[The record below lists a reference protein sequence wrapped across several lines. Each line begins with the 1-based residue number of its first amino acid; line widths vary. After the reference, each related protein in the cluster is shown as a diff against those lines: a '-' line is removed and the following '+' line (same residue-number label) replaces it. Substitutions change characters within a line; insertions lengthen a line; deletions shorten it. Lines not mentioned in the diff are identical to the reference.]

1 MFNLRGLTA
10 AICAFVMLASPATAA
25 TISGASSGLVD
36 ADVEIGFGEIATSG
50 AITTQYS
57 TLGISFTPGL
67 TRLNNNPNRPN
78 FTSPYL
84 GNFGGANPFSM
95 IFTNAV
101 TDASFAM
108 TSNGGIQTTFTALLN
123 GAIVDSFTTAVSR
136 PPING
141 NPRDPNNFYGFTG
154 LLFDEVNVSVG
165 ANGNSSIVALDT
177 VAFIIA
183 PVPLP
188 ASLPM
193 LFAGLGGLALIR
205 RRKLATSA

>member
-1 MFNLRGLTA
+1 MLKIINLTA
-10 AICAFVMLASPATAA
+10 VCAAVMLALPATAA
-25 TISGASSGLVD
+25 TISGSASGLMD
-36 ADVEIGFGEIATSG
+36 PDVEIGFGERATTG

-57 TLGISFTPGL
+57 DLGLSFTPGL

-84 GNFGGANPFSM
+84 GNFGGANPFS
-95 IFTNAV
+95 ILFTNAV

-108 TSNGGIQTTFTALLN
+108 TSNGGIQTTFTALLS
-123 GAIVDSFTTAVSR
+123 GTIVEAFTTAVSR

-154 LLFDEVNVSVG
+154 LLFDEINVSVG
-165 ANGNSSIVALDT
+165 ANGNSSIVGLDT
-177 VAFIIA
+177 VAFNVA

-188 ASLPM
+188 ASLSM
-193 LFAGLGGLALIR
+193 LFAGLGGLVLMR
-205 RRKLATSA
+205 RRRQAVST

>member
-1 MFNLRGLTA
+1 MFKIKSLT
-10 AICAFVMLASPATAA
+10 AICAAVMLALPATAA

-36 ADVEIGFGEIATSG
+36 ADVEIGFGEIATTG
-50 AITTQYS
+50 AITTQYRD
-57 TLGISFTPGL
+57 LGLSFTPGL
-67 TRLNNNPNRPN
+67 TRLNNNPDRPN

-108 TSNGGIQTTFTALLN
+108 TSNGGIQTTFSALLN
-123 GAIVDSFTTAVSR
+123 GTIVESFTTAVSR

-154 LLFDEVNVSVG
+154 LLFNEVNVSVG
-165 ANGNSSIVALDT
+165 ANGNSSIVGLDT
-177 VAFIIA
+177 VAFNVA

-193 LFAGLGGLALIR
+193 LIAALGGFALIR
-205 RRKLATSA
+205 RRRQAANA